1 MRAFAVHAS
10 FEFRSGLR
18 DRSLMLMNYLFPV
31 GLYLLLGFLMGA
43 LSPDFSQNIIPIMVV
58 VAMLSS
64 MILGLPNPL
73 VAAREAGIFRSYRIN
88 GVPAASILIIPALT
102 TTLHMLIVAIIITVT
117 APLLFGTPLPPNWG
131 GAIVFFLLTA
141 FASAGLGLL
150 IGVVSANTRAA
161 MLCSQR
167 ILVPSML
174 LGGLMMPAS
183 VLPAALGKIGM
194 LLPSTYAM
202 DLYHG
207 LASGK
212 ATAFDPVWSALILLA
227 GGVIAFALSVF
238 LFCWDSQNRKR
249 RGHPALAVLA
259 LAPYV
264 IGMILL

>member
-43 LSPDFSQNIIPIMVV
+43 LSPDFSQNIIPIMIV

-73 VAAREAGIFRSYRIN
+73 VAAREAGIYRSYRIN
-88 GVPAASILIIPALT
+88 GVPAVSILVIPALT

-117 APLLFGTPLPPNWG
+117 APLLFGTPLPTGWG
-131 GAIVFFLLTA
+131 GAIFFFLLAA
-141 FASAGLGLL
+141 FASGGLGLL
-150 IGVVSANTRAA
+150 IGVVSTSTRATV
-161 MLCSQR
+161 LWSQS
-167 ILVPSML
+167 IFLPSML

-183 VLPAALGKIGM
+183 VLPTALGKIGL

-202 DLYHG
+202 NLYQG
-207 LASGK
+207 LAAGK
-212 ATAFDPVWSALILLA
+212 VTAFDPLWSALILLA
-227 GGVIAFALSVF
+227 GGLIAFALSVL
-238 LFCWDSQNRKR
+238 LFRWDPQNRSR

-259 LAPYV
+259 LTPYV

>member
-43 LSPDFSQNIIPIMVV
+43 LSPDFSQNIIPIMIV

-73 VAAREAGIFRSYRIN
+73 VAAREAGIYRSYRIN
-88 GVPAASILIIPALT
+88 GVPAASILVIPALT
-102 TTLHMLIVAIIITVT
+102 TTLHMLIVAIIITAT
-117 APLLFGTPLPPNWG
+117 APLLFGTPLPANWG
-131 GAIVFFLLTA
+131 GLIAFFLLTA
-141 FASAGLGLL
+141 FATAGLGLL
-150 IGVVSANTRAA
+150 IGVISGSTRTTV
-161 MLCSQR
+161 LWSQ
-167 ILVPSML
+167 IIFLPSML

-202 DLYHG
+202 RVYQGLAG
-207 LASGK
+207 GQATAIAPVWAVAVLLASGVIG
-212 ATAFDPVWSALILLA
+212 FGLA
-227 GGVIAFALSVF
+227 VF
-238 LFCWDSQNRKR
+238 LFNWDSRNQQR

-264 IGMILL
+264 LGMILL